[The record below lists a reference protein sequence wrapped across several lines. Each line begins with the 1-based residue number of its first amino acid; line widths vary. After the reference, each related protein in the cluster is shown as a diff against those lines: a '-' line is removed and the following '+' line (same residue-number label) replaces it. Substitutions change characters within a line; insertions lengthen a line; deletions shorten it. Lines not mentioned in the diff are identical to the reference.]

1 MSVSR
6 SIDLHGCTVS
16 EAMRQFID
24 FYNDCIRSG
33 YQGVI
38 EVIHGY
44 GSCVPGGAIQQELR
58 RYLAVNSDRLEMY
71 IAGDS
76 VGNPGIT
83 KVYPKKLLSVIHESI
98 GAQSSAVREAILRF
112 CETPKNRERVLT
124 KLRGRFGDRVLRSEI
139 SRLVREGLLSE
150 IGGKL
155 GRQ

>member
-6 SIDLHGCTVS
+6 SIDLHGCTVP

-24 FYNDCIRSG
+24 FYNCSVRSG
-33 YQGVI
+33 HQGFI

-44 GSCVPGGAIQQELR
+44 GSSGPGGAIQQELQ
-58 RYLAVNSDRLEMY
+58 RYLEVNSDRLEMY

-139 SRLVREGLLSE
+139 SRLVREGLLRE
-150 IGGKL
+150 TGGKL
-155 GRQ
+155 VRQ